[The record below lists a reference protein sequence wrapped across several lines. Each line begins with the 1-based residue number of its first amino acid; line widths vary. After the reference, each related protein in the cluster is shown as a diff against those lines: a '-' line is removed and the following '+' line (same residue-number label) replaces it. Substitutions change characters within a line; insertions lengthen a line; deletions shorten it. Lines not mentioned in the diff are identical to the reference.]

1 MFIKVGQKSLGQIT
15 PGQIL
20 PRQISLRK
28 LTGGGRRCWL
38 FSVKLW
44 LKSRFIF
51 TIYLFGGKKCTY
63 FVKKVLITK
72 STYSRQFPSRNPGF
86 VKSQIKAAGS
96 ITALTDRSGAMVFE
110 QHEVEEVIL
119 QHFTSIFDGQRVPV
133 FTSETPPDQLQLALQ
148 EIDQML
154 HQQDPVLPP
163 DHFEEKVCA
172 PYSFVKFDQI
182 LQKLPTGKASGY
194 DRFDEDLKINL
205 IKLEDK

>member
-63 FVKKVLITK
+63 FLKKVLITK
-72 STYSRQFPSRNPGF
+72 STYLLQFCSRNPVYKVTF
-86 VKSQIKAAGS
+86 IAG
-96 ITALTDRSGAMVFE
+96 
-110 QHEVEEVIL
+110 
-119 QHFTSIFDGQRVPV
+119 
-133 FTSETPPDQLQLALQ
+133 
-148 EIDQML
+148 
-154 HQQDPVLPP
+154 
-163 DHFEEKVCA
+163 
-172 PYSFVKFDQI
+172 Y
-182 LQKLPTGKASGY
+182 
-194 DRFDEDLKINL
+194 
-205 IKLEDK
+205 

>member
-63 FVKKVLITK
+63 FLKKVLITK
-72 STYSRQFPSRNPGF
+72 STYLLQFCSRNPEYYVTGRSIRLLIRELF
-86 VKSQIKAAGS
+86 LSRREHYGGTLRFCMLRGGVNRQLMHYPEKS
-96 ITALTDRSGAMVFE
+96 F
-110 QHEVEEVIL
+110 L
-119 QHFTSIFDGQRVPV
+119 Q
-133 FTSETPPDQLQLALQ
+133 
-148 EIDQML
+148 
-154 HQQDPVLPP
+154 QQ
-163 DHFEEKVCA
+163 VCA
-172 PYSFVKFDQI
+172 
-182 LQKLPTGKASGY
+182 GY
-194 DRFDEDLKINL
+194 R
-205 IKLEDK
+205 